1 MKLRALSPLQIAL
14 LVSAA
19 LHALLLT
26 IRFVEPEAFERV
38 FQDAPLEVILV
49 NAKTDEVPDKAQAI
63 AQTSMAG
70 GGDLEMGRA
79 TSPVPLSVLTDTGD
93 FFEEEKAQQQLQS
106 LELKQQLLLS
116 QVRQQLAA
124 LPPIDPRIAANQAE
138 QMEREEKRR
147 QLIKLLAEIERRI
160 QTQNAKPKKR
170 YVSPSVREEVYAVY
184 YDEVRRAIE
193 DRGTERFPQSR
204 GQKIYGELTMSVT
217 IHHNG
222 KIVDT
227 RIEQSSG
234 NPILDKQSHSIVL
247 SAGPFRKFPPA
258 MRRQSDQIVIVSLFK
273 FTRDETLEA
282 QVSTSP

>member
-1 MKLRALSPLQIAL
+1 MNLRNLSPLQIAL
-14 LVSAA
+14 TISVAV
-19 LHALLLT
+19 HALVLT

-49 NAKTDEVPDKAQAI
+49 NAKTDEAPDKAQAI

-70 GGDLEMGRA
+70 GGDLERGRA

-93 FFEEEKAQQQLQS
+93 FLEEEKAQELQS
-106 LELKQQLLLS
+106 LELQQQLLLS
-116 QVRQQLAA
+116 QVRKQLAA
-124 LPPIDPRIAANQAE
+124 LPPIDPRVAANQAE
-138 QMEREEKRR
+138 QREREEKRR

-204 GQKIYGELTMSVT
+204 GQKLYGELTMSVT

-222 KIVDT
+222 KIVET
-227 RIEQSSG
+227 RVEQSSG
-234 NPILDKQSHSIVL
+234 NEVLDKQSHSIVY
-247 SAGPFRKFPPA
+247 SAGPFKKFPPA

-282 QVSTSP
+282 QVSPSP

>member
-93 FFEEEKAQQQLQS
+93 FLEEEKAQQQLQS

-124 LPPIDPRIAANQAE
+124 LPPIDPRVAASQAE
-138 QMEREEKRR
+138 QREREEKRR

-247 SAGPFRKFPPA
+247 SAGPFRKFPQA